1 MGLGSISREELS
13 ARFGERFRDGREALD
28 RFDRDQSHLFEPP
41 VGVVAPA
48 DAESVQWLVLWARR
62 HRVPL
67 VARGAGTSLDGES
80 VPPPGGLVLDL
91 LGWNRV
97 IEIRAGDGIVRV
109 DPGVVNHDLQR
120 ALAPDH
126 FFPPNPG
133 SWRSSTVGGNVATN
147 ASGPRSFRYG
157 PTRAWVRGAPVVLG
171 TGELLLVGSP
181 ASKRSIG
188 PDLLQLL
195 VGSEGTLGIFTE
207 LTLAIAPRPLRRA
220 GLVVPLPDGIAL
232 GTVARELDRERR
244 NGLSALEYL
253 DATCAAALA
262 QVPGARIPAGAA
274 LLLLEVES
282 DDEAEEF
289 RRLEA
294 IVARLRELGVVADA
308 SVYPSADELWD
319 LRGASGPALDR
330 ELGSRVRE
338 DVCVPVSR
346 LDELLSSIDRIARDA
361 GVRSAVFGHLGEGNL
376 HPNFAVP
383 PGSVEGEGLRSL
395 LLRECL
401 RLGGSISG
409 EHGIG
414 RVKRDVLV
422 DQVGAGG
429 RSLLGRVKSACDPD
443 GILNPGNL
451 LAP

>member
-1 MGLGSISREELS
+1 VGLGSISREELA
-13 ARFGERFRDGREALD
+13 ARFGDRFREGREVVD
-28 RFDRDQSHLFEPP
+28 RFDRDQSHLSEPP

-67 VARGAGTSLDGES
+67 VARGGGTSLDGES

-97 IEIRAGDGIVRV
+97 IEITPGDGVVRV
-109 DPGVVNHDLQR
+109 DPGVLNHDLQR

-157 PTRAWVRGAPVVLG
+157 PTRAWVRAAQVVLG
-171 TGELLLVGSP
+171 TGELLSVGSR
-181 ASKRSIG
+181 AAKRSLG
-188 PDLLQLL
+188 PDLLHLL

-207 LTLAIAPRPLRRA
+207 LTLAIAPRPVRRA
-220 GLVVPLPDGIAL
+220 GLVVPLPEGIAL
-232 GTVARELDRERR
+232 GSIARGLDRERR
-244 NGLSALEYL
+244 NGLSAVEYL
-253 DATCAAALA
+253 DAICAAALA

-289 RRLEA
+289 RRLEGL
-294 IVARLRELGVVADA
+294 VALLRKIGIAADA

-319 LRGASGPALDR
+319 LRGASGSALDR
-330 ELGSRVRE
+330 ELGPRVRE
-338 DVCVPVSR
+338 DVCVPITR
-346 LDELLSSIDRIARDA
+346 LDELVSSIDRIARDA
-361 GVRSAVFGHLGEGNL
+361 GVRAAVFGHLGEGNL
-376 HPNFAVP
+376 HPNFVVP
-383 PGSVEGEGLRSL
+383 PGSVEGEALRARL
-395 LLRECL
+395 VRDCL
-401 RLGGSISG
+401 RLGGSLSG

-414 RVKRDVLV
+414 RVKRDLLI